1 MGGEFVDFSCGD
13 YRIYSTAVLSVY
25 FIHYN
30 IIRTSIAMCDDMI
43 VPLSMIITH
52 SACLFA

>member
-30 IIRTSIAMCDDMI
+30 IICTSTAMCDDMI
-43 VPLSMIITH
+43 VPL
-52 SACLFA
+52 